1 MEREYLL
8 LVPVLL
14 PFIGAVVS
22 YLIGRRSRMG
32 RNLFAELFVIAE
44 CAVCAALFVQAF
56 QAYGTAD
63 AGAVSDAVG
72 AASGAALRNA
82 GISVMRFSC
91 AGFGMGLHFILDG
104 FRGLYCLVAS
114 FM

>member
-1 MEREYLL
+1 MKKVCIFL
-8 LVPVLL
+8 LVFCLSFQP
-14 PFIGAVVS
+14 P
-22 YLIGRRSRMG
+22 
-32 RNLFAELFVIAE
+32 
-44 CAVCAALFVQAF
+44 ALFVQAF

-91 AGFGMGLHFILDG
+91 AGFGPPVPVFPP
-104 FRGLYCLVAS
+104 AW
-114 FM
+114 